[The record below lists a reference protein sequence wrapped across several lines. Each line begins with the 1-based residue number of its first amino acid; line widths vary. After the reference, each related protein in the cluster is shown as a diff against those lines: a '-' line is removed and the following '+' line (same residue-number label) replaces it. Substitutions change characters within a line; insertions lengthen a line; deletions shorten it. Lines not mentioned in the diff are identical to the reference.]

1 MPIYEYRCKKGHE
14 FEVIQRMSDEAV
26 TECEEC
32 GAPVERVF
40 NPVAVHFKGSGFYTT
55 DYARS
60 SKGGQGS
67 GKDSDSS
74 SSKSESK
81 SEKSG
86 KSEKK
91 ESKKSGKGNSSS
103 DGGKAKT
110 S

>member
-14 FEVIQRMSDEAV
+14 FEVIQRMSDDPV

-32 GAPVERVF
+32 GAPVERIF

-67 GKDSDSS
+67 GKESDSG

-81 SEKSG
+81 SEK
-86 KSEKK
+86 KK
-91 ESKKSGKGNSSS
+91 DSKKSGKGSTSSG
-103 DGGKAKT
+103 GGKAKT

>member
-14 FEVIQRMSDEAV
+14 FEVIQRMSDDPV

-32 GAPVERVF
+32 GAPVERIF

-67 GKDSDSS
+67 GKESDSG

-81 SEKSG
+81 SEKS
-86 KSEKK
+86 EKK
-91 ESKKSGKGNSSS
+91 KDSKKSGKGSSS
-103 DGGKAKT
+103 SGGGKAKT

>member
-14 FEVIQRMSDEAV
+14 FEVIQRMSDDPV

-32 GAPVERVF
+32 GAPVERIF

-67 GKDSDSS
+67 GKESESG

-81 SEKSG
+81 SEK
-86 KSEKK
+86 KK
-91 ESKKSGKGNSSS
+91 DSKKSGKGSTSSG
-103 DGGKAKT
+103 GGKAKT